1 MLLGIENVSRGAI
14 PSHLPF
20 DDTGSLSSSSCIYP
34 PPPGT
39 EQSIPYITPTYHF
52 SPQTYA
58 SITKPP
64 THYQPTP
71 IGPPLA
77 NREPPRNTFYFSQIN
92 QNRPIRPRPT
102 SATVAPTVIPTTY
115 QPIGTQIYPQPL
127 FFITSGEI
135 IQTQDPNLN
144 WWFLTPILTSK
155 SYI

>member
-1 MLLGIENVSRGAI
+1 MLLGIENVSRAI

-20 DDTGSLSSSSCIYP
+20 EDTGSISSSSCIYP

-39 EQSIPYITPTYHF
+39 DQSIPFLAPTYHF

-71 IGPPLA
+71 IGPPMA
-77 NREPPRNTFYFSQIN
+77 NRDPPRNTFYFSQLN

-102 SATVAPTVIPTTY
+102 SATVAQTVIPMGH
-115 QPIGTQIYPQPL
+115 QNPPIGTQIYPQPL

-135 IQTQDPNLN
+135 IPTQDPN
-144 WWFLTPILTSK
+144 FH
-155 SYI
+155 